1 MAVKERDD
9 NRPCTGAALQSE
21 PFASILLVTKNGERY
36 LEECLAGI
44 FSQKVDFPFE
54 VIAVDSGSTDRTL
67 SILSRYSVRIHQIKP
82 SDFGH
87 GRTRNFAAGL
97 ARGKFIVFLT
107 QDATPA
113 NGQWLGELVR
123 NIENTPGAAG
133 AYSRWLCRRE
143 GHVLEKIWIEQLF
156 VSTPRIQKIEGSCQ
170 DLDKK
175 QNRRLILFSNVS
187 SCICR
192 AVWEKIRFDEGT
204 RFAEDQMWAKQAIEA
219 GYSIVYAPSSE
230 VYHSHNDPWSVFI
243 KRNIESGMAF
253 GRISTLRKVPL
264 PFSWPNVFRSIIRE
278 GREQGKGPFA
288 VFLFLLE
295 ASCRCITGEI
305 CNRVGYCRGVFLNRL
320 EKIFG
325 KKD

>member
-1 MAVKERDD
+1 MKERND
-9 NRPCTGAALQSE
+9 NGPRPGATIQSE
-21 PFASILLVTKNGERY
+21 LTASVLLVTKNGEKY
-36 LEECLAGI
+36 LDECLTGI

-67 SILSRYSVRIHQIKP
+67 LILSRFPVRIHRIQP

-97 ARGKFIVFLT
+97 ARGKFVVFLT

-113 NGQWLGELVR
+113 NDQWLGELVR
-123 NIENTPGAAG
+123 NVENTPGAAG

-156 VSTPRIQKIEGSCQ
+156 VPTPRIQKVEGTSQ

-187 SCICR
+187 SCLCR
-192 AVWEKIRFDEGT
+192 AVWEKIRFDENT
-204 RFAEDQMWAKQAIEA
+204 RFAEDQMWAKQTIEA
-219 GYSIVYAPSSE
+219 GYSIVYAPSSA
-230 VYHSHNDPWSVFI
+230 VYHSHNDPWDVFI

-264 PFSWPNVFRSIIRE
+264 PFSWSNVFRSIIKE

-305 CNRVGYCRGVFLNRL
+305 CNRAGYCYGVSLNRL
-320 EKIFG
+320 EKTFR
-325 KKD
+325 KRD